1 MGKGAEV
8 MLGFLLTGVAGLV
21 LVISSGWIFLE
32 LNVILKHNK
41 KCDGMEGF
49 LGTKKS
55 SEEKVSLGNISII
68 RTKYE
73 IPAGDA
79 LVKFIALIKKKNK
92 TKAEQAFF
100 SEMLETINSIETLGY
115 SVERVVETCKLD

>member
-1 MGKGAEV
+1 

-79 LVKFIALIKKKNK
+79 LVKFIALINKKNK